1 MSVHVVYKKEI
12 NGDRVKFLR
21 PVLSRE
27 EYMAIRNS
35 EDQINKMKRI
45 RAGEE
50 NLKFFLEEMNYSC
63 LPNEDGSLRGSKRM
77 SNSVG
82 MDIDHIPADKM
93 QETKEHILSL
103 KDELG
108 LLMME
113 ESARG
118 EGYHLVFKRRA
129 ELTQEENLK
138 WAANLLGV
146 EFDKKAKDFTRVFFT
161 TTEAE
166 LIFLSPQLF
175 ELKEE
180 KSEELRVKSEEG
192 LARRPEGESQ
202 SKLPTD
208 NSQLTTDS
216 KLSTLNSE
224 LQKKVLPAIFMLCND
239 RFPHVPEGF
248 RNDTLYAASRMLR
261 YICDFN
267 EEKMKALLFP
277 EYSLGLDEA
286 EVDKTIRSALMS
298 ERGMMP
304 KALKQ
309 ILSREGMG
317 GDKAEEQCGNLAGN
331 PYSIYPSLSS
341 CVLDD
346 LSMPRLPRWVEL
358 LLKVVQPGYRF
369 ITIAGCSTA
378 MMTLLSDVTKKW
390 GTKKE
395 ARLNGWTHWDGL
407 SGSGKRQLKMVID
420 LLHRHIEAED
430 ERRRAMVN
438 EIITYNKTA
447 ADGEKKQV
455 PPLLQRLLECD
466 TTRKAHIQQMD
477 ELKGKKTYT
486 FAEELSSL
494 NLNKG
499 GYYYRGDFC
508 RLLFDNGGVGSMNAT
523 GESLSLKT
531 PCNWDVTTTSTHDQ
545 TIRQW
550 GKEVQNGAAQRV
562 FFCLVP
568 DNTWQRKPDEVQ
580 WTAEE
585 EAYLDRATA
594 LMQKLKGL
602 ARTPKLDKA
611 IDEWVENIRQTLMVG
626 PEEERNI
633 ERARFRFRSSEI
645 AHTLGVIMHC
655 CIIVQK
661 MLDREDELR
670 EAITEAK
677 SGLDVL
683 KNDATTPCELIA
695 EAERRVI
702 AAQSDLEQWK
712 VNALNLSQ
720 YPEEKASTELAVY
733 AADYC
738 LDTQDMLWSKRLR
751 AQIMATCGSG
761 ETVKTR
767 SRSDEDYQRLPVRF
781 TIEELLQMNWK
792 SPSAIKQMVARFQHT
807 NLIRK
812 VGTQDRKA
820 IYEKTAA

>member
-50 NLKFFLEEMNYSC
+50 NQKFFLEEMNYSC

-82 MDIDHIPADKM
+82 MDIDHITADKM

-161 TTEAE
+161 TTETE
-166 LIFLSPQLF
+166 LVFLDDAIFEVHEVQGVQ
-175 ELKEE
+175 E
-180 KSEELRVKSEEG
+180 VQ
-192 LARRPEGESQ
+192 GESTEQ
-202 SKLPTD
+202 RNQGNTESVNPEIRESVNPVNYPKL
-208 NSQLTTDS
+208 
-216 KLSTLNSE
+216 
-224 LQKKVLPAIFMLCND
+224 LPAIFTLCND
-239 RFPHVPEGF
+239 RFPQVPEGF

-267 EEKMKALLFP
+267 EEKMKALLYP

-317 GDKAEEQCGNLAGN
+317 GDKAEEQCGDLAGN

-626 PEEERNI
+626 PEEGRNI

-677 SGLDVL
+677 SGLGVL

>member
-1 MSVHVVYKKEI
+1 MSVHVVYKQEI

-21 PVLSRE
+21 PIPTRE

-50 NLKFFLEEMNYSC
+50 NQKFFLEEMNYSC

-93 QETKEHILSL
+93 QETKEHILGK

-108 LLMME
+108 LLMLE

-146 EFDKKAKDFTRVFFT
+146 EFDKKAKDITRVFFT

-180 KSEELRVKSEEG
+180 KSEELRVKSEE
-192 LARRPEGESQ
+192 

-224 LQKKVLPAIFMLCND
+224 LQKKVLPAIFALCND
-239 RFPHVPEGF
+239 RFPQVPEGF

-267 EEKMKALLFP
+267 EQKMKALLYP
-277 EYSLGLDEA
+277 EFSLGLDEA

-317 GDKAEEQCGNLAGN
+317 GDKAEEQCGDLAGN

-568 DNTWQRKPDEVQ
+568 DNTWQRKPEEVQ
-580 WTAEE
+580 WTAQE
-585 EAYLDRATA
+585 EAYLDRATV
-594 LMQKLKGL
+594 LMQKMKGL
-602 ARTPKLDKA
+602 VRTPKLDKA
-611 IDEWVENIRQTLMVG
+611 IDDWVENIRQTLMVG
-626 PEEERNI
+626 PEEKRNI

-670 EAITEAK
+670 EAISEAN
-677 SGLDVL
+677 SALDVL
-683 KNDATTPCELIA
+683 KNDVTTPCEQIA
-695 EAERRVI
+695 QAERRVI
-702 AAQSDLEQWK
+702 AAQSALEKWK
-712 VNALNLSQ
+712 VNALDLAQ
-720 YPEEKASTELAVY
+720 YSEEKASAELAVY

-761 ETVKTR
+761 ELVRTR

-781 TIEELLQMNWK
+781 TIEELLQQNWK

>member
-27 EYMAIRNS
+27 EYLAIRNS
-35 EDQINKMKRI
+35 EDQITKMKRI

-50 NLKFFLEEMNYSC
+50 NQKFFLEEMNYSC
-63 LPNEDGSLRGSKRM
+63 LPNEDGSLKGSKRM
-77 SNSVG
+77 SNTVG
-82 MDIDHIPADKM
+82 MDVDHIPAEKM
-93 QETKEHILSL
+93 QETKEHILSK

-108 LLMME
+108 LLMLE
-113 ESARG
+113 VSARG
-118 EGYHLVFKRRA
+118 EGYHLVFRRRA
-129 ELTQEENLK
+129 ELNQEDNLK

-146 EFDKKAKDFTRVFFT
+146 EFDKNAKDITRVFFT

-166 LIFLSPQLF
+166 LVFLSPQLF
-175 ELKEE
+175 ELGEE
-180 KSEELRVKSEEG
+180 KSEELRVKSEESTEPRNQG
-192 LARRPEGESQ
+192 TTESVNPEIRESVNPVNYP
-202 SKLPTD
+202 KL
-208 NSQLTTDS
+208 
-216 KLSTLNSE
+216 
-224 LQKKVLPAIFMLCND
+224 LPAIFTLCND
-239 RFPHVPEGF
+239 KFPQVPEGF

-267 EEKMKALLFP
+267 EEKMKALLYP

-317 GDKAEEQCGNLAGN
+317 DDKAEEPCGNLAGN

-346 LSMPRLPRWVEL
+346 LSMPRLPRWIEL

-369 ITIAGCSTA
+369 ITIAGSSTA

-395 ARLNGWTHWDGL
+395 TRLNGWTHWDGL

-430 ERRRAMVN
+430 ERRRSMVN

-455 PPLLQRLLECD
+455 PPLLQRILECD

-545 TIRQW
+545 TIKQW
-550 GKEVQNGAAQRV
+550 GNEVQNGAAQRV

-568 DNTWQRKPDEVQ
+568 DNTWQRKPEEVQ

-585 EAYLDRATA
+585 EAYLNRATA

-602 ARTPKLDKA
+602 VRTPKLDKA
-611 IDEWVENIRQTLMVG
+611 IDDWVENIRLTLMVD
-626 PEEERNI
+626 PEGERNI

-661 MLDREDELR
+661 MLDREDELK
-670 EAITEAK
+670 EAVSEAK
-677 SGLDVL
+677 SALETL
-683 KNDATTPCELIA
+683 KNDATIPCEQIA
-695 EAERRVI
+695 EAERSVI
-702 AAQSDLEQWK
+702 AAQSALEQWK
-712 VNALNLSQ
+712 VSALDLSQ
-720 YPEEKASTELAVY
+720 YPEEKASTELAVF

-767 SRSDEDYQRLPVRF
+767 SRSDEDYQRLPMRF
-781 TIEELLQMNWK
+781 TIEELMQMNWK
-792 SPSAIKQMVARFQHT
+792 STSAIKQMVARFQRT

-820 IYEKTAA
+820 IYEKTVA

>member
-27 EYMAIRNS
+27 EYLAIRNS
-35 EDQINKMKRI
+35 EEQINKMKRI

-50 NLKFFLEEMNYSC
+50 NQKFFLEEMNYSC
-63 LPNEDGSLRGSKRM
+63 LPNEHGSLRGSKRM

-82 MDIDHIPADKM
+82 MDVDHIPADKM
-93 QETKEHILSL
+93 QETKEHILSK

-108 LLMME
+108 LLMLE
-113 ESARG
+113 VSARG
-118 EGYHLVFKRRA
+118 EGYHLVFRRRA
-129 ELTQEENLK
+129 ELNQEENLK

-146 EFDKKAKDFTRVFFT
+146 EFDKKAKDITRVFFT

-166 LIFLSPQLF
+166 LVFLDDAIFEIQ
-175 ELKEE
+175 EVQGVQEVQKESTE
-180 KSEELRVKSEEG
+180 QRNQGNTESVNPEISESVN
-192 LARRPEGESQ
+192 PVNYP
-202 SKLPTD
+202 KL
-208 NSQLTTDS
+208 
-216 KLSTLNSE
+216 
-224 LQKKVLPAIFMLCND
+224 LPAIFTLCND
-239 RFPHVPEGF
+239 KFPLVPEGF

-267 EEKMKALLFP
+267 EEKMKALLYP

-317 GDKAEEQCGNLAGN
+317 GENAEEPCGNLACN

-378 MMTLLSDVTKKW
+378 IMTLLSDVTKKW

-395 ARLNGWTHWDGL
+395 SRLNGWTHWDGL
-407 SGSGKRQLKMVID
+407 SGSGKRQLKMVIE

-430 ERRRAMVN
+430 ERRRSMVN

-550 GKEVQNGAAQRV
+550 GQEVQNGAAQRV

-585 EAYLDRATA
+585 EAYLNRATA

-602 ARTPKLDKA
+602 VRTPKLDKA
-611 IDEWVENIRQTLMVG
+611 IDDWVENVRLSLMVG
-626 PEEERNI
+626 PEGERNI

-661 MLDREDELR
+661 MLDREDELKQ
-670 EAITEAK
+670 AVSEAK
-677 SGLDVL
+677 SALETL
-683 KNDATTPCELIA
+683 KNDATTPCEQIA
-695 EAERRVI
+695 EAERHVI

-712 VNALNLSQ
+712 VSALDLSQ
-720 YPEEKASTELAVY
+720 YPEEKASTELAVF

-767 SRSDEDYQRLPVRF
+767 SRSDEDYLRLPMRF
-781 TIEELLQMNWK
+781 TIEELMQMNWK

-807 NLIRK
+807 NLIRR

>member
-50 NLKFFLEEMNYSC
+50 NQKFFLEEMNYSC

-161 TTEAE
+161 TTETE
-166 LIFLSPQLF
+166 LVFLDDAIFEVHEVQGVQ
-175 ELKEE
+175 E
-180 KSEELRVKSEEG
+180 VQ
-192 LARRPEGESQ
+192 GESTEQ
-202 SKLPTD
+202 RNQGNTESVNPEIRESVNPVNYPKL
-208 NSQLTTDS
+208 
-216 KLSTLNSE
+216 
-224 LQKKVLPAIFMLCND
+224 LPAIFTLCND
-239 RFPHVPEGF
+239 RFPQVPEGF

-267 EEKMKALLFP
+267 EEKMKALLYP

-317 GDKAEEQCGNLAGN
+317 GDKAEEQCGDLAGN

-626 PEEERNI
+626 PEEGRNI

-677 SGLDVL
+677 SGLGVL

>member
-1 MSVHVVYKKEI
+1 
-12 NGDRVKFLR
+12 
-21 PVLSRE
+21 
-27 EYMAIRNS
+27 MAIRNS

-50 NLKFFLEEMNYSC
+50 NQKFFLEEMNYSC

-202 SKLPTD
+202 SKLSTD

-239 RFPHVPEGF
+239 RFPQVPEGF

-267 EEKMKALLFP
+267 EEKMKALLYP

-455 PPLLQRLLECD
+455 PPLLQRILECD

-683 KNDATTPCELIA
+683 KNDVTTPCELIA

-712 VNALNLSQ
+712 VNALDLSQ

>member
-27 EYMAIRNS
+27 EYLAIRNS
-35 EDQINKMKRI
+35 GDQITRMKRI

-50 NLKFFLEEMNYSC
+50 NQKFFLEEMNYSC
-63 LPNEDGSLRGSKRM
+63 LPNEDGSLKGSKRM

-82 MDIDHIPADKM
+82 MDVDHIPADKM
-93 QETKEHILSL
+93 QETKEHILSK

-108 LLMME
+108 LLMLE
-113 ESARG
+113 VSARG
-118 EGYHLVFKRRA
+118 EGYHLVFRRKP
-129 ELTQEENLK
+129 ELSQEENLK

-146 EFDKKAKDFTRVFFT
+146 EFDKKAKDITRVFFT

-175 ELKEE
+175 ELGEE
-180 KSEELRVKSEEG
+180 KSEELRVKSEE
-192 LARRPEGESQ
+192 LIN
-202 SKLPTD
+202 D
-208 NSQLTTDS
+208 NVNGNSPQTTDS

-224 LQKKVLPAIFMLCND
+224 LQKKVLPAIFTLCND
-239 RFPHVPEGF
+239 KFPQVPEGF

-267 EEKMKALLFP
+267 EEKMKALLYP

-317 GDKAEEQCGNLAGN
+317 GDNVEESCGNLAGN

-346 LSMPRLPRWVEL
+346 LSMPRLPRWIEL

-369 ITIAGCSTA
+369 ITIAGSSTA

-430 ERRRAMVN
+430 ERRRSMVN

-545 TIRQW
+545 TIKQW

-568 DNTWQRKPDEVQ
+568 DNTWQRKPEEVQ

-585 EAYLDRATA
+585 EAYLNRATA

-602 ARTPKLDKA
+602 VRTPKLDKA
-611 IDEWVENIRQTLMVG
+611 IDDWVENIRQTLMVG
-626 PEEERNI
+626 PEEKRNI

-661 MLDREDELR
+661 MLDQEDELK
-670 EAITEAK
+670 EAVSEAK
-677 SGLDVL
+677 STLETL
-683 KNDATTPCELIA
+683 KNDATTPCEQIA
-695 EAERRVI
+695 EAERCVI
-702 AAQSDLEQWK
+702 AAQSTLEQWK
-712 VNALNLSQ
+712 VSALDLSQ
-720 YPEEKASTELAVY
+720 YPEENASTELAVF

-767 SRSDEDYQRLPVRF
+767 SRSDEDYLRLPMRF
-781 TIEELLQMNWK
+781 TIEELMQMNWK

-807 NLIRK
+807 NLIRR

>member
-1 MSVHVVYKKEI
+1 
-12 NGDRVKFLR
+12 
-21 PVLSRE
+21 
-27 EYMAIRNS
+27 
-35 EDQINKMKRI
+35 
-45 RAGEE
+45 
-50 NLKFFLEEMNYSC
+50 
-63 LPNEDGSLRGSKRM
+63 
-77 SNSVG
+77 
-82 MDIDHIPADKM
+82 
-93 QETKEHILSL
+93 
-103 KDELG
+103 
-108 LLMME
+108 
-113 ESARG
+113 
-118 EGYHLVFKRRA
+118 
-129 ELTQEENLK
+129 
-138 WAANLLGV
+138 
-146 EFDKKAKDFTRVFFT
+146 
-161 TTEAE
+161 
-166 LIFLSPQLF
+166 
-175 ELKEE
+175 
-180 KSEELRVKSEEG
+180 
-192 LARRPEGESQ
+192 
-202 SKLPTD
+202 
-208 NSQLTTDS
+208 
-216 KLSTLNSE
+216 
-224 LQKKVLPAIFMLCND
+224 
-239 RFPHVPEGF
+239 
-248 RNDTLYAASRMLR
+248 
-261 YICDFN
+261 
-267 EEKMKALLFP
+267 
-277 EYSLGLDEA
+277 
-286 EVDKTIRSALMS
+286 
-298 ERGMMP
+298 
-304 KALKQ
+304 
-309 ILSREGMG
+309 
-317 GDKAEEQCGNLAGN
+317 
-331 PYSIYPSLSS
+331 
-341 CVLDD
+341 
-346 LSMPRLPRWVEL
+346 
-358 LLKVVQPGYRF
+358 
-369 ITIAGCSTA
+369 
-378 MMTLLSDVTKKW
+378 
-390 GTKKE
+390 
-395 ARLNGWTHWDGL
+395 
-407 SGSGKRQLKMVID
+407 
-420 LLHRHIEAED
+420 
-430 ERRRAMVN
+430 
-438 EIITYNKTA
+438 
-447 ADGEKKQV
+447 
-455 PPLLQRLLECD
+455 
-466 TTRKAHIQQMD
+466 
-477 ELKGKKTYT
+477 
-486 FAEELSSL
+486 
-494 NLNKG
+494 
-499 GYYYRGDFC
+499 
-508 RLLFDNGGVGSMNAT
+508 MNAT